1 MRPITKVAIL
11 GSSGLLAAWIAWG
24 LYTKQSAETVPYETE
39 ATVDSVEIRRYP
51 ATVIA
56 ETTARN
62 QMTAFR
68 RLFDYI
74 SGSNEGAE
82 SVSMTAPVKSTSG
95 TSISMTAP
103 VRTESAD
110 QDLTRMG
117 FYLPASDDMESAPKP
132 TDADVNLQEEPP
144 RTMAV
149 MQFSWYA
156 PEWRVRNYRSRLL
169 DTLEEEGYEPAG
181 EPFLFR
187 YNDPWTPPFM
197 RRNEVAVPLEDP
209 EQESAE

>member
-11 GSSGLLAAWIAWG
+11 AGGGLLAAWIGWG

-51 ATVIA
+51 ATVSA

-62 QMTAFR
+62 QMTGFR

-74 SGSNEGAE
+74 SGSNEGGE
-82 SVSMTAPVKSTSG
+82 SVSMTAPVKSSSG

-110 QDLTRMG
+110 EDIMQMG
-117 FYLPASDDMESAPKP
+117 FYLPARYDMESAPKP
-132 TDADVNLQEEPP
+132 TDADVSLREEPA
-144 RTMAV
+144 RTLAV
-149 MQFSWYA
+149 VQFSWYA
-156 PEWRVRNYRSRLL
+156 PERRVRTYRSRLL
-169 DTLEEEGYEPAG
+169 DTLESEGYETAG
-181 EPFLFR
+181 KPFLLR

-197 RRNEVAVPLEDP
+197 RRNEVAVEIEDP
-209 EQESAE
+209 KEESGE